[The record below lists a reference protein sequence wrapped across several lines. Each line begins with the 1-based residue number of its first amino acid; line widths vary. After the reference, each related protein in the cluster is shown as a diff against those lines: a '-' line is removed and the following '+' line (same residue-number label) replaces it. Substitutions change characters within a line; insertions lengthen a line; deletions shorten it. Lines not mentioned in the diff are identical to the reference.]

1 MSRNLGVIGFGLMG
15 SEIALLGAMAGWE
28 VHAVARNVE
37 KMEPVVARLGK
48 VLRMLSRDEKHFAR
62 EQLATDEGRQAII
75 DRIHLHTELSSLSG
89 CDYVIESAPEVL
101 ELKHAIFSELAGI
114 CREDCI
120 LATNTSS
127 FGITQIA
134 AATNCQERVIG
145 MHFFNPP
152 TAMALVEVIPGLNSS
167 EDTTSRT
174 EELAQQMGK
183 TSIRVQETPGFVVN
197 RILTA
202 MMNEAMNLYEEG
214 AASIEDIDTAM
225 KLGAGFPLGPFRLA
239 DLVGLDTY
247 EHTCDSIYRETGRQ
261 HFKTP
266 RTVKQYV
273 KGGRLGRKNRHGF
286 HKY

>member
-1 MSRNLGVIGFGLMG
+1 MSRKLGVIGFGLMG
-15 SEIALLGAMAGWE
+15 SEIALLGAMAGYE
-28 VHAVARNVE
+28 VTAVARSVE
-37 KMEPVVARLGK
+37 KMQPTLVRLGK
-48 VLRMLSRDEKHFAR
+48 VARMLSRDEKHFAHA
-62 EQLATDEGRQAII
+62 EISTDEGREAVMA
-75 DRIHLHTELSSLSG
+75 RITPATEISALAD
-89 CDYVIESAPEVL
+89 CDFVIESAPEVL
-101 ELKHAIFSELAGI
+101 ELKQAIFSELSGT
-114 CREDCI
+114 CREDCV

-127 FGITQIA
+127 YGITQVA
-134 AATNCQERVIG
+134 AATECQERVVG

-152 TAMALVEVIPGLNSS
+152 TAMALVEVIPGLNCSD
-167 EDTTSRT
+167 ETVSRT
-174 EELAQQMGK
+174 EQLAAEMGK
-183 TSIRVQETPGFVVN
+183 TSVRVKETPGFVVN

-247 EHTCDSIYRETGRQ
+247 ELTCDSIYKETGRL

-273 KGGRLGRKNRHGF
+273 KGGRLGRKNRKGF